1 MGSSWPGST
10 AFAGAMVVDDGTVV
24 DVLAAPGSAVFNV
37 VLVLEARVL
46 VDVAPDVEDVE
57 SLTVE
62 DEPAVV
68 VGDVGSVESD
78 AVVDDVDV
86 AVLVATVVAVVDDA
100 PVVDE
105 ADVGVVSFPA
115 VAPSSVANAGAA
127 AIIAVAT
134 IDSKTVLRDIPN

>member
-1 MGSSWPGST
+1 
-10 AFAGAMVVDDGTVV
+10 MVVDDGTVV

-37 VLVLEARVL
+37 VLVVEARVL
-46 VDVAPDVEDVE
+46 VDVAPD
-57 SLTVE
+57 VE

-68 VGDVGSVESD
+68 VGDVGSVESES
-78 AVVDDVDV
+78 VVDDVDV

-127 AIIAVAT
+127 AIVAVAT